1 MQEALDNC
9 SSRSSEKVKKDND
22 DQSLED
28 VSLEDLGGNIQPTSV
43 AQNANVAEK
52 IDWFCLLKF

>member
-52 IDWFCLLKF
+52 ID